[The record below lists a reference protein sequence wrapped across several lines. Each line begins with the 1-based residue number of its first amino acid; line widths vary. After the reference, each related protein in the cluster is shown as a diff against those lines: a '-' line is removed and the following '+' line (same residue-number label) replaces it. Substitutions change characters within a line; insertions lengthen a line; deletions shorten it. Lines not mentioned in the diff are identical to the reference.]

1 MHTLRHQRHNS
12 TYVHTISEPCKCA
25 NSSSRCCVVVSPDSK
40 PKVSLHILWMIK
52 HACLKIRYATAM
64 SYKSKALKKCPA
76 FLTTPKSSLALG
88 FREGWQRNH
97 PPIVII
103 MSATW
108 LEWRSNHRLTCVLCD
123 MPTFAVTSAKFLL
136 QTPDRHSCFIK
147 MAASIRLGMRPSITC
162 HFHTPAYHCIT
173 SHLAHQQLSPC
184 PCVSALPNVHHWN
197 PLPVGSPWMRH
208 CVLLTQ
214 QQQWDD
220 LQSIGKTMKDST
232 LVRCLICAKVCSL
245 AFCQRQLGQK
255 AFLPES

>member
-12 TYVHTISEPCKCA
+12 TYVHTISEPCECA
-25 NSSSRCCVVVSPDSK
+25 NSSSRCCVVVSPDSQ

-64 SYKSKALKKCPA
+64 SYKSKALEKCPA

-88 FREGWQRNH
+88 FRERRQRNH

-108 LEWRSNHRLTCVLCD
+108 LEWRSNHCLTCVLCD

-147 MAASIRLGMRPSITC
+147 MAAGIRLGMRPSITC
-162 HFHTPAYHCIT
+162 HFHTPSLSLHHISPRT
-173 SHLAHQQLSPC
+173 STAVTMSL
-184 PCVSALPNVHHWN
+184 CVSTSKCTPLKSTSSWKSMDEALRTADSAATVGRSTVNRENHERLYTGKMPN
-197 PLPVGSPWMRH
+197 L
-208 CVLLTQ
+208 C
-214 QQQWDD
+214 
-220 LQSIGKTMKDST
+220 
-232 LVRCLICAKVCSL
+232 
-245 AFCQRQLGQK
+245 
-255 AFLPES
+255 